1 MTTMQKV
8 FEDMFAAKE
17 AADDLLRER
26 DTAKHAIIIGDYAL
40 YDIDATRFGL
50 SNIVTGEAGVF
61 DKADFEAHVSA
72 FFGMNF

>member
-1 MTTMQKV
+1 MTTMQKM

-26 DTAKHAIIIGDYAL
+26 DTKHAIIIGDYAL

-50 SNIVTGEAGVF
+50 SHIVTGETGVF